1 MGAQSRP
8 AAPRPRARR
17 GYAPEGLAGPGSA
30 PKGVEEIVVKK
41 LVVLAIAAAVG
52 FLVWKKVQDDRAE
65 QDLWTEATN
74 EFADLR

>member
-1 MGAQSRP
+1 MGAR
-8 AAPRPRARR
+8 RR

-30 PKGVEEIVVKK
+30 PEGVEEIVVKK